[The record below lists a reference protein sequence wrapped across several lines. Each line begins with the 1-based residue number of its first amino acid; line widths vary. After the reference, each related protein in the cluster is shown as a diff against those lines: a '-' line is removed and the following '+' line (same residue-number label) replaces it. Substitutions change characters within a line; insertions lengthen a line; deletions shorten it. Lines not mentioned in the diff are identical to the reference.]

1 MRSMR
6 SMRSKQRGV
15 TLPELIFAIGIVL
28 SLLALGAVAIKKGGL
43 MYKTYNAATQV
54 EAISQAA
61 IAWAG
66 ADAKYTGISMSVLN
80 TATLSSDIGDGVGKN
95 PWDGNITVT
104 VGSQAYQ
111 YVVSM
116 TAVPLD
122 AGTVMAKKY
131 GTAGAYNSGTKTFSV
146 TLGGS

>member
-1 MRSMR
+1 MR

-66 ADAKYTGISMSVLN
+66 ADAKFTGISMTVLD
-80 TATLSSDIGDGVGKN
+80 TATLSSDIEAKDWLKENKIDVN
-95 PWDGNITVT
+95 PEIVRKALLEIKSTIT
-104 VGSQAYQ
+104 
-111 YVVSM
+111 
-116 TAVPLD
+116 D
-122 AGTVMAKKY
+122 IE
-131 GTAGAYNSGTKTFSV
+131 
-146 TLGGS
+146 